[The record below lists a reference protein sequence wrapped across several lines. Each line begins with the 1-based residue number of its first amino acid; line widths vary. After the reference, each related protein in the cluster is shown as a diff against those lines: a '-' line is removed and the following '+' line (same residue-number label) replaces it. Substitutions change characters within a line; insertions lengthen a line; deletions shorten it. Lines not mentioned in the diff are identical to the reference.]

1 MFCLIS
7 GLLLRIVQKLLCEEP
22 HRLIQQYG
30 AATCAPVISN
40 VERAPTVWSSWENFR
55 RTKRFIFKVTLRIVI
70 LNWVCYTFSTLHFHP
85 VPSLFSSSVSCCFV
99 LCFSFSVSF
108 FLLVFLLFPFSYRFS
123 LFLSSIPFNVSS
135 KNSLIIQKEKTK
147 EINV

>member
-1 MFCLIS
+1 M
-7 GLLLRIVQKLLCEEP
+7 RIVQELLCEEP
-22 HRLIQQYG
+22 DRLIQQYG
-30 AATCAPVISN
+30 TASCAPVINN
-40 VERAPTVWSSWENFR
+40 VERAPTVWSSWETFR
-55 RTKRFIFKVTLRIVI
+55 RAKRFIFKVTLRSVI
-70 LNWVCYTFSTLHFHP
+70 LDWVCYTFSTLHFHP

-108 FLLVFLLFPFSYRFS
+108 SLLVFLLFPFSYRFS

>member
-40 VERAPTVWSSWENFR
+40 VERAPTV
-55 RTKRFIFKVTLRIVI
+55 
-70 LNWVCYTFSTLHFHP
+70 
-85 VPSLFSSSVSCCFV
+85 
-99 LCFSFSVSF
+99 
-108 FLLVFLLFPFSYRFS
+108 
-123 LFLSSIPFNVSS
+123 
-135 KNSLIIQKEKTK
+135 
-147 EINV
+147 